1 MLYFWKND
9 KLYMKKFCIILGII
23 SLILGC
29 TKDDICSGETLTTPL
44 LVIQFRDINNR
55 LEAKQV
61 SSLQI
66 LLNNT
71 DSTEVISSLSDTIVF
86 IPLNTEAN
94 LSEFIFIQNSASET
108 DSNADNILFSYDR
121 QEIYENRAC
130 GFKVNYSNLSLEVA
144 EEIDT
149 ENWILDTDINTPIIE
164 NENEAHI
171 TIYH

>member
-1 MLYFWKND
+1 
-9 KLYMKKFCIILGII
+9 MKKFCIILGII

>member
-1 MLYFWKND
+1 
-9 KLYMKKFCIILGII
+9 MKKFCIILGII

-149 ENWILDTDINTPIIE
+149 EFQ
-164 NENEAHI
+164 H
-171 TIYH
+171 